1 MKLQENT
8 QQQSISL
15 TNGIKYPSWVEK
27 VKRLDEWQK
36 LKGYMHY
43 YCMMVSL
50 KYNFDVVDKM
60 KENWQ
65 HGRGMPHKEYL
76 GLGFSFL
83 WKEMRISDFESFIS
97 DKNIDVRDCGEDWEK
112 RGFAQR
118 WWVET
123 YGIYDW
129 YSKHESEFKGGIYAV
144 CD

>member
-1 MKLQENT
+1 MKFQDNT
-8 QQQSISL
+8 NHQSISL

-129 YSKHESEFKGGIYAV
+129 YWKHESEFNY
-144 CD
+144 C